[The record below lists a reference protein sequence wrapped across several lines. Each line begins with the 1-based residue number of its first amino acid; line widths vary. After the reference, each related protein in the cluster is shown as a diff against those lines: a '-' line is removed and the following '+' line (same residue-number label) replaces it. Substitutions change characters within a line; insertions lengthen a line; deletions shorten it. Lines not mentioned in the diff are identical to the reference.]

1 MYRLNFRQILIHFIA
16 TWFFMFA
23 FQTLFSLHEIKMINI
38 YRLVDRTKV
47 IYEFDKQGITATD
60 FVNFTFWTN
69 VGKTVGLLIA
79 FIISLTISIKNK
91 WLWVNSLIILISAYG
106 LAWTE
111 FLGLNFLQNIYY
123 LKGLTSIPL
132 ILLLTVITVIFTLLG
147 IITFYHRKTNQFI
160 INSNSNSLNH
170 YS

>member
-91 WLWVNSLIILISAYG
+91 WLWVNSFIILISAYG

-132 ILLLTVITVIFTLLG
+132 ILLLTAIASIFTLLG
-147 IITFYHRKTNQFI
+147 IITFFHRKTNQFI
-160 INSNSNSLNH
+160 KYSNSDGLNH

>member
-60 FVNFTFWTN
+60 YVNFAFWTN

-123 LKGLTSIPL
+123 LKGLSSIPL
-132 ILLLTVITVIFTLLG
+132 ILLLTVIASIFTLLG
-147 IITFYHRKTNQFI
+147 IIIFFHRKTNQFI
-160 INSNSNSLNH
+160 KNSNSDGLNH

>member
-1 MYRLNFRQILIHFIA
+1 MQRLNFRLILIHFIA

-23 FQTLFSLHEIKMINI
+23 FQTLFSLHETRLIIF
-38 YRLVDRTKV
+38 YRQVDRTRI
-47 IYEFDKQGITATD
+47 IYEYAKLGITPSD
-60 FVNFTFWTN
+60 IVNFIFWTN

-91 WLWVNSLIILISAYG
+91 WFWMNSLIILILAYG

-111 FLGLNFLQNIYY
+111 YLGLNFLQNIYY
-123 LKGLTSIPL
+123 LKALTFIHIS
-132 ILLLTVITVIFTLLG
+132 LLLIILGFIFAFLGVITF
-147 IITFYHRKTNQFI
+147 FHRKANRFI
-160 INSNSNSLNH
+160 QHSNSDALHH

>member
-1 MYRLNFRQILIHFIA
+1 
-16 TWFFMFA
+16 MFA

-47 IYEFDKQGITATD
+47 IYEFDKQGITAAD
-60 FVNFTFWTN
+60 IVNFTFWTN

-91 WLWVNSLIILISAYG
+91 WFLVNSLIILITAYG

-132 ILLLTVITVIFTLLG
+132 ILLLTVIASIFTLLG
-147 IITFYHRKTNQFI
+147 IITFFHRKTNQFI
-160 INSNSNSLNH
+160 KNSNSDSLNH